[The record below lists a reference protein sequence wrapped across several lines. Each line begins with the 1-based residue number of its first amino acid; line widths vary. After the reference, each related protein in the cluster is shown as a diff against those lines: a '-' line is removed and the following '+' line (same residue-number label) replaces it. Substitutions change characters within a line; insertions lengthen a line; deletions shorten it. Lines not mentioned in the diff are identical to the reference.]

1 MGQSK
6 LYFGGTV
13 LAGLLLGTS
22 VQAAVTSDQLW
33 TKWQSYASAHG
44 ATITAGSKQTVGDT
58 TTLKDVTTTF
68 ALKNANAD
76 VSMKAAIAE
85 IDLRDLGDGTVK
97 ITAASTI
104 NIDESITSAKGET
117 TDISLKATQDGG
129 SIIASGS
136 EDDITYTSAAN
147 EVAVAL
153 DGLTVKGEDIPVDGT
168 VTLSGLNAK
177 QEMKTAADQSVTM
190 TQEGTVDSI
199 ALVAKGKDTGNKGA
213 SFEATGS
220 FAKVAYS
227 GSGTVPVTQATDDF
241 AAMLVAGFT
250 SNGKLT
256 TGPSSFSANFKQD
269 DKTSAMTSSSD
280 STELTVSMDK
290 SHLQYGVDSKGI
302 ALNIKDDKLP
312 VPSIDMKLA
321 ESAFNL
327 TMPIAKSDTPQDLA
341 LMTKLDGLS
350 VNDEVWAMIDPTK
363 ALPRDPATLI
373 VDLSGKGNWLFDLF
387 DAAKMAKPPAKP
399 GEIQSVTLNQLKV
412 AAVGADLSGTGAVTF
427 DNTSA
432 VPVPSGSVDLK
443 LVGGNGLIDKF
454 IAMGLLPKDQAMGF
468 RMMLA
473 MFAKPGEGTDTLT
486 SKIEFNKDG
495 SILANGQRIQ

>member
-13 LAGLLLGTS
+13 LASVLLGTT

-33 TKWQSYASAHG
+33 AKWQSYAAAHG
-44 ATITAGSKQTVGDT
+44 ATITAGSKETVGDT
-58 TTLKDVTTTF
+58 TTLKDVTATF
-68 ALKNANAD
+68 ASKNSSAD
-76 VSMKAAIAE
+76 VSMKAEIAS
-85 IDLRDLGDGTVK
+85 IDLHDLGDGTVK
-97 ITAASTI
+97 ITATDDI
-104 NIDESITSAKGET
+104 NIDESITSGKGDT
-117 TDISLKATQDGG
+117 TDISLKVTQDGG
-129 SIIASGS
+129 AIIASGS
-136 EDDITYTSAAN
+136 EDDITYTTAAN

-153 DGLTVKGEDIPVDGT
+153 DGLTVKGEDIPVDGSI
-168 VTLSGLNAK
+168 TLTGLNGK

-190 TQEGTVDSI
+190 TQEGTIDSV
-199 ALVAKGKDTGNKGA
+199 ALDANGKDTGTKGA

-220 FAKVAYS
+220 LAKIAYS
-227 GSGTVPVTQATDDF
+227 GSGTVPVMHATDDF
-241 AAMLVAGFT
+241 AAMLAAGFT
-250 SNGKLT
+250 SNVKVT
-256 TGPSSFSANFKQD
+256 TGASSFSASFTQE
-269 DKTSAMTSSSD
+269 DKASAVTSSSD
-280 STELTVSMDK
+280 STELTVAMDK
-290 SHLQYGVDSKGI
+290 THLQYGVDTKGI
-302 ALNIKDDKLP
+302 AVNIKDDKLP
-312 VPSIDMKLA
+312 FPAIDVKLA

-327 TMPIAKSDTPQDLA
+327 SMPIAKSDTPQDLA

-373 VDLSGKGNWLFDLF
+373 VDLSGKGNWLFDVF
-387 DAAKMAKPPAKP
+387 NAAQMTKPPAKP

-427 DNTSA
+427 DNSSA

-454 IAMGLLPKDQAMGF
+454 IAMGLLPKDQATGF

-473 MFAKPGEGTDTLT
+473 MFAKPGDGADTLT

>member
-97 ITAASTI
+97 ITSTSTI

-269 DKTSAMTSSSD
+269 DKASAMTSSSD

-312 VPSIDMKLA
+312 VPSIDLKLA

-387 DAAKMAKPPAKP
+387 PILKSRQTQAAR
-399 GEIQSVTLNQLKV
+399 T
-412 AAVGADLSGTGAVTF
+412 LSGGEQQMLAIARALMMKPKLLILDEPTLGLAPVILEQLSKAMETLRQTTDITVLLGEQNVTF
-427 DNTSA
+427 A
-432 VPVPSGSVDLK
+432 
-443 LVGGNGLIDKF
+443 
-454 IAMGLLPKDQAMGF
+454 LPHADRVYVIEHSRVVWESDPG
-468 RMMLA
+468 R
-473 MFAKPGEGTDTLT
+473 FAEEAGAGYL
-486 SKIEFNKDG
+486 
-495 SILANGQRIQ
+495 